1 MTSLRAKYIRDLTV
15 RGRAQRTQRAYIR
28 YVSELAGYYQRSPEL
43 ISYEEVTNWFYH
55 LIKERQLSASSV
67 NVAVNAVRF
76 LYGITLGRNTEALTT
91 SVSHMKHPIRR
102 AEVYARSELEAIYKR
117 AEPAARSGILNDG
130 LCLRATHLRSNG
142 SENHRH

>member
-43 ISYEEVTNWFYH
+43 ISYEAGTNWFYH

-76 LYGITLGRNTEALTT
+76 LYSITLGRNTEALTT
-91 SVSHMKHPIRR
+91 SVPQLSPLSGARKSTR
-102 AEVYARSELEAIYKR
+102 AGSWKR
-117 AEPAARSGILNDG
+117 F
-130 LCLRATHLRSNG
+130 
-142 SENHRH
+142 